1 MPTASPAN
9 SEWLT
14 RKRLIDGKLKAAGWR
29 VFPFDPTKTLEKQEC
44 FAIEEYPTANG
55 PADYAL
61 CLRGQI
67 VGIVEAKKLTLGPQ
81 NVLSQAERYSKG
93 ISQPHLLTDEFG
105 VPFLYSTNGE
115 VIWHHDVR
123 NPLNRSRQISEFH
136 TPNALIEK
144 LSRSLGAAVSLL
156 QATPNSNPRLRP
168 YQLDANT
175 AIEKAIEDRKR
186 AMLVAMATGTGNPG
200 RTSSF

>member
-1 MPTASPAN
+1 
-9 SEWLT
+9 
-14 RKRLIDGKLKAAGWR
+14 
-29 VFPFDPTKTLEKQEC
+29 
-44 FAIEEYPTANG
+44 
-55 PADYAL
+55 
-61 CLRGQI
+61 
-67 VGIVEAKKLTLGPQ
+67 
-81 NVLSQAERYSKG
+81 
-93 ISQPHLLTDEFG
+93 
-105 VPFLYSTNGE
+105 
-115 VIWHHDVR
+115 
-123 NPLNRSRQISEFH
+123 
-136 TPNALIEK
+136 LIEK